1 MTTPPVRLTP
11 EILVSRLGE
20 YLVSKKVITQID
32 LNSGLQEQKRL
43 KEAGQPTVI
52 GQVLVQM
59 GLLDRNALDEAV
71 TELIF
76 KLRTA
81 LQETNQQLE
90 RRVQER
96 TAELQEALKKLSE
109 VSQLKSNIIANVSH
123 EFRTP
128 MTHLKGYLDLLQSET
143 LGPVNPEQLDALK
156 VMQKASDRLEGLI
169 EDLIRFSTM
178 SKGEFTL
185 ILDPLDLLSIFK
197 NVTAHAAE
205 KAAEHT
211 IKIRYG
217 LPENIPIVKGD
228 NEKIS
233 WVLAQLLDNAIKFT
247 DGGGKVML
255 SAEIDGQLVKIA
267 VTDTGI
273 GIPSERIPELFE
285 PFRQLDGSATRRFG
299 GTGLGLALV
308 RQIIEAHGSTIR
320 VYSKV
325 GQGSRFEFT
334 LPRDEETD
342 PANR

>member
-1 MTTPPVRLTP
+1 MTHPPVRLTP

-32 LNSGLQEQKRL
+32 LTRGLQEQKRL

-81 LQETNQQLE
+81 LQENNQQLE

-143 LGPVNPEQLDALK
+143 LGPVNPEQMDAMK

-178 SKGEFTL
+178 SKGEF
-185 ILDPLDLLSIFK
+185 ILTIVPLDLLSIFK

-205 KAAEHT
+205 KAAENK
-211 IKIRYG
+211 IKIRCSQT
-217 LPENIPIVKGD
+217 ENVPVVKGD

-233 WVLAQLLDNAIKFT
+233 WVLSQLLDNAIKFT
-247 DGGGKVML
+247 EPGGKVML
-255 SAEIDGQLVKIA
+255 SAEIDGPVVKIA

-273 GIPSERIPELFE
+273 GIPAERIPELFE

-308 RQIIEAHGSTIR
+308 RQIVEAHGSTVR

-342 PANR
+342 PASR